1 VNVPPGRPGRGLS
14 KDKLHFLVGLPR
26 IDTSSSTEDVGA
38 GVQDASAKIRQFWRG
53 PVAPPVRLL
62 PDLMPY
68 DDLLKQDKYRNTKLI
83 PIGVNEDELSPVYL
97 DFDAEPHFLAFA
109 DGESG
114 KTNLLRTIVRGIMDR
129 YREDQVVILMVDYR
143 RTMLG
148 FINTNHL
155 LGYAVSSN
163 QLSEMMGDVIGSLKK
178 RLPGPDTT
186 QEELKNRSWWS
197 GPELFVIVDDYDLV
211 ATSSGNP
218 LQPLQ
223 EFLPQAKDVGMH
235 MIVMRRTGG
244 ASRASF
250 DPIIGKLKEV
260 SAPGLVMSG
269 SKDEGVLLGTYKTKA
284 LPPGRGTMVSRKGG
298 QQVIHVAWLQPE

>member
-1 VNVPPGRPGRGLS
+1 PRVGDGLIRL
-14 KDKLHFLVGLPR
+14 DAN
-26 IDTSSSTEDVGA
+26 GA
-38 GVQDASAKIRQFWRG
+38 VIFASPNALSAYHRMG
-53 PVAPPVRLL
+53 H
-62 PDLMPY
+62 PDLLPY
-68 DDLLKQDKYRNTKLI
+68 DDLLKQDGRRNTKMI
-83 PIGVNEDELSPVYL
+83 PIGVNEDDLAPVYV
-97 DFDAEPHFLAFA
+97 DFDAEPHFIAFA
-109 DGESG
+109 DTESG

-129 YREDQVVILMVDYR
+129 YSEDEVVILMVDYR

-163 QLSEMMGDVIGSLKK
+163 QLNDMMGDVVGSLRK

-186 QEELKNRSWWS
+186 QEQLKTRSWWS

-211 ATSSGNP
+211 ATSGGNP

-235 MIVMRRTGG
+235 MIVTRRSGG
-244 ASRASF
+244 ASRATF
-250 DPIIGKLKEV
+250 DPILGKLKEL
-260 SAPGLVMSG
+260 SSPGVVMSAA
-269 SKDEGVLLGTYKTKA
+269 KDEGVLLGTYKSRP
-284 LPPGRGTMVSRKGG
+284 LQPGRGTMVSRKIG